1 MSVPIEN
8 MECDS
13 QGGNFHLGNTDL
25 TSLKKEIVEEIT
37 QLFVVEIASLKKLI
51 ANQNKLIDNLRKE
64 VNSMMIAVKSD
75 LSSRQV
81 LSGIK
86 NIEHLFILV
95 NIRNIKMIFSIV
107 HFSPNSNYESYEIY
121 CRSIDIVFERNSC
134 DNFIF
139 CGDYNFPGVSWQNDA
154 FGTRA
159 FDNVS
164 RSSLLVS
171 NYFTHLNFTH
181 SNNIPNSVD
190 GFLDLIFTNIINTE
204 VESVNTPVLNCD
216 VYHPALTFSLS
227 AYEESIDVRG
237 FDFNYYDFSNAD
249 YNAINHFLEVFDW
262 DTLCTHGSVD
272 FMVDEL
278 YNIVNSA
285 FELYV
290 PKCRPKRPKFPHW
303 YSDELKKS
311 IFDKKI
317 AYKKYKENLTKTS
330 YNQFSQLRSRCK
342 EKASEC
348 YNDYISSVEDS
359 IIDDNK
365 AFW

>member
-139 CGDYNFPGVSWQNDA
+139 
-154 FGTRA
+154 
-159 FDNVS
+159 
-164 RSSLLVS
+164 
-171 NYFTHLNFTH
+171 
-181 SNNIPNSVD
+181 
-190 GFLDLIFTNIINTE
+190 
-204 VESVNTPVLNCD
+204 
-216 VYHPALTFSLS
+216 
-227 AYEESIDVRG
+227 
-237 FDFNYYDFSNAD
+237 
-249 YNAINHFLEVFDW
+249 
-262 DTLCTHGSVD
+262 
-272 FMVDEL
+272 
-278 YNIVNSA
+278 
-285 FELYV
+285 
-290 PKCRPKRPKFPHW
+290 
-303 YSDELKKS
+303 
-311 IFDKKI
+311 
-317 AYKKYKENLTKTS
+317 
-330 YNQFSQLRSRCK
+330 
-342 EKASEC
+342 
-348 YNDYISSVEDS
+348 
-359 IIDDNK
+359 
-365 AFW
+365 